1 MKNLIVG
8 QSGGPTSVINA
19 SLAGVYE
26 EAKRLGYDHVYGMIN
41 GIEGLLEENIV
52 DLDKYLADKK
62 NLELLKR
69 TPSSYLQTCRFKLGT
84 YVDHPDIY
92 EKIFDILDKYDIDS
106 FIYIGG
112 NDSMDTVENLSD
124 YAIIN
129 KRRQNSGFGSA
140 AKYIATSIR
149 EIVRDSVCYGVK
161 HSTVAIVEVMGR
173 HAGWLTAASAL
184 AKSDDCEGVDA
195 IFLPEVPLDLD
206 KFVEKVKTLA
216 KKKPAIVIVVSEGIK
231 TTTGEFVCEMG
242 KDDVG
247 VDAFGHKQLNG
258 CADVVCEMGKDN
270 VGVDAFGHKQLNGCA
285 DVLANIIK
293 EKTGLKTR
301 PIILSSLQRAAAH
314 VASLTDLREAEKVG
328 KHGAK
333 LAFNGETGKMV
344 IMERV
349 SNKPYKIKYSSFNN
363 IHDIANLE
371 KKVPLEWIDQEN
383 NYVKDELIDYIRPL
397 IIGEVKQYYK
407 DGVPEH
413 LIRKD

>member
-129 KRRQNSGFGSA
+129 KRRQNFIGVPKTIDNDLPITDHCPGFGSA

-173 HAGWLTAASAL
+173 HAGWLTASAAL

-206 KFVEKVKTLA
+206 KFVDKVRLLA

-231 TTTGEFVCEMG
+231 TTGGEFVCEMG

-258 CADVVCEMGKDN
+258 CADV
-270 VGVDAFGHKQLNGCA
+270 
-285 DVLANIIK
+285 LANLIK

-314 VASLTDLREAEKVG
+314 VASLTDVKEAEKVG

-344 IMERV
+344 IMKRV
-349 SNKPYKIKYSSFNN
+349 NNNPYKIKYSSFNN

-397 IIGEVKQYYK
+397 ILGEVKQFYK

>member
-26 EAKRLGYDHVYGMIN
+26 EAKKLGYDHVYGMIN
-41 GIEGLLEENIV
+41 GIEGLLEENII
-52 DLDKYLADKK
+52 DLDLYLSDKRS
-62 NLELLKR
+62 LELLKR

-84 YVDHPDIY
+84 YIDHPDIY
-92 EKIFDILDKYDIDS
+92 EKIFDILDKHDIDS

-129 KRRQNSGFGSA
+129 KRRQNFIGVPKTIDNDLPITDHCPGFGSA

-206 KFVEKVKTLA
+206 KFVEKVRTLA
-216 KKKPAIVIVVSEGIK
+216 KKKPAIVIVVSEGIR

-258 CADVVCEMGKDN
+258 CADV
-270 VGVDAFGHKQLNGCA
+270 
-285 DVLANIIK
+285 LANLIK

-333 LAFNGETGKMV
+333 LAFNNESGKMV

-349 SNKPYKIKYSSFNN
+349 SNNPYKIKYSSFNN

-397 IIGEVKQYYK
+397 ILGEVKQYYK

>member
-1 MKNLIVG
+1 MKSLIVG

-41 GIEGLLEENIV
+41 GIEGLLEENII
-52 DLDKYLADKK
+52 DLDLYLSDKRS
-62 NLELLKR
+62 LELLKR

-84 YVDHPDIY
+84 YIDHPDIY
-92 EKIFDILDKYDIDS
+92 EKIFDILDKHDIDS

-129 KRRQNSGFGSA
+129 KRRQNFIGVPKTIDNDLPITDHCPGFGSA

-206 KFVEKVKTLA
+206 KFVEKVRTLA
-216 KKKPAIVIVVSEGIK
+216 KKKPAIVIVVSEGIR

-258 CADVVCEMGKDN
+258 CADI
-270 VGVDAFGHKQLNGCA
+270 
-285 DVLANIIK
+285 LANLIK

-333 LAFNGETGKMV
+333 LAFNNESGKMV

-349 SNKPYKIKYSSFNN
+349 SNNPYKIKYSSFND

-397 IIGEVKQYYK
+397 ILGEVKQYYK

>member
-1 MKNLIVG
+1 MKNIVVG

-129 KRRQNSGFGSA
+129 KRRQNFIGVPKTIDNDLPITDHCPGFGSA

-173 HAGWLTAASAL
+173 HAGWLTASAAL

-206 KFVEKVKTLA
+206 KFVDKVRILA

-231 TTTGEFVCEMG
+231 TTSGEFVCEMG

-258 CADVVCEMGKDN
+258 CADV
-270 VGVDAFGHKQLNGCA
+270 
-285 DVLANIIK
+285 LANLIK

-344 IMERV
+344 IMKRV
-349 SNKPYKIKYSSFNN
+349 NNNPYKIKYSSFNN

-397 IIGEVKQYYK
+397 IMGEVKQYYK
-407 DGVPEH
+407 NGVPEH

>member
-26 EAKRLGYDHVYGMIN
+26 EAKRLGYNHVYGMIN

-52 DLDKYLADKK
+52 DLDNYLADKK

-69 TPSSYLQTCRFKLGT
+69 TPSSYLQTCRFKIGT

-129 KRRQNSGFGSA
+129 KRRQNFIGVPKTIDNDLPITDHCPGFGSA

-173 HAGWLTAASAL
+173 HAGWITASAAL

-206 KFVEKVKTLA
+206 KFVDKVRLLA

-231 TTTGEFVCEMG
+231 TTGGEFVCEMG

-258 CADVVCEMGKDN
+258 CADV
-270 VGVDAFGHKQLNGCA
+270 
-285 DVLANIIK
+285 LANLIK

-301 PIILSSLQRAAAH
+301 PIILSALQRAAAH

-344 IMERV
+344 IMKRV
-349 SNKPYKIKYSSFNN
+349 NNNPYKIKYSSFNN

-397 IIGEVKQYYK
+397 IMGEVKQYYK
-407 DGVPEH
+407 NGVPEH

>member
-26 EAKRLGYDHVYGMIN
+26 EAKRIGYDHVYGMIN
-41 GIEGLLEENIV
+41 GIEGLLEEKII

-129 KRRQNSGFGSA
+129 KRKQNFIGVPKTIDNDLPITDHCPGFGSA

-258 CADVVCEMGKDN
+258 CADV
-270 VGVDAFGHKQLNGCA
+270 
-285 DVLANIIK
+285 LANLIK

>member
-129 KRRQNSGFGSA
+129 KRRQNFIGVPKTIDNDLPITDHCPGFGSA

-173 HAGWLTAASAL
+173 HAGWLTASAAL

-206 KFVEKVKTLA
+206 KFVDKVRILA

-231 TTTGEFVCEMG
+231 TTSGEFVCEMG

-258 CADVVCEMGKDN
+258 CADV
-270 VGVDAFGHKQLNGCA
+270 
-285 DVLANIIK
+285 LANLIK

-344 IMERV
+344 IMKRV
-349 SNKPYKIKYSSFNN
+349 NNNPYKIKYSSFNN

-397 IIGEVKQYYK
+397 IMGEVKQYYK
-407 DGVPEH
+407 NGVPEH

>member
-26 EAKRLGYDHVYGMIN
+26 EAKRLGYNHVYGMIN

-92 EKIFDILDKYDIDS
+92 EKIFNILDKYDIDS

-129 KRRQNSGFGSA
+129 KRRQNFIGVPKTIDNDLPITDHCPGFGSA

-173 HAGWLTAASAL
+173 HAGWLTASAAL

-206 KFVEKVKTLA
+206 KFVDKVRILA

-231 TTTGEFVCEMG
+231 TTGGEFVCEMG

-258 CADVVCEMGKDN
+258 CADV
-270 VGVDAFGHKQLNGCA
+270 
-285 DVLANIIK
+285 LANLIK

-344 IMERV
+344 IMKRV
-349 SNKPYKIKYSSFNN
+349 NNNPYKIKYSSFNN

-397 IIGEVKQYYK
+397 IMGEVKQYYK
-407 DGVPEH
+407 NGVPEH

>member
-26 EAKRLGYDHVYGMIN
+26 EAKRLGYNHVYGMIN

-52 DLDKYLADKK
+52 DLDNYLADKK

-92 EKIFDILDKYDIDS
+92 EKIFNILDKYDIDS

-129 KRRQNSGFGSA
+129 KRRQNFIGVPKTIDNDLPITDHCPGFGSA

-173 HAGWLTAASAL
+173 HAGWLTASAAL

-206 KFVEKVKTLA
+206 KFVDKVRILA

-231 TTTGEFVCEMG
+231 TTSGEFVCEMG

-258 CADVVCEMGKDN
+258 CADV
-270 VGVDAFGHKQLNGCA
+270 
-285 DVLANIIK
+285 LANLIK

-344 IMERV
+344 IMKRV
-349 SNKPYKIKYSSFNN
+349 NNNPYKIKYSSFNN

-397 IIGEVKQYYK
+397 IMGEVKQYYK
-407 DGVPEH
+407 NGVPEH

>member
-1 MKNLIVG
+1 
-8 QSGGPTSVINA
+8 
-19 SLAGVYE
+19 
-26 EAKRLGYDHVYGMIN
+26 
-41 GIEGLLEENIV
+41 
-52 DLDKYLADKK
+52 
-62 NLELLKR
+62 
-69 TPSSYLQTCRFKLGT
+69 
-84 YVDHPDIY
+84 
-92 EKIFDILDKYDIDS
+92 
-106 FIYIGG
+106 
-112 NDSMDTVENLSD
+112 
-124 YAIIN
+124 
-129 KRRQNSGFGSA
+129 
-140 AKYIATSIR
+140 
-149 EIVRDSVCYGVK
+149 
-161 HSTVAIVEVMGR
+161 MGR
-173 HAGWLTAASAL
+173 HAGWLTASAAL

-206 KFVEKVKTLA
+206 KFVDKVRLLA

-231 TTTGEFVCEMG
+231 TTGGEFVCEMG

-258 CADVVCEMGKDN
+258 CADV
-270 VGVDAFGHKQLNGCA
+270 
-285 DVLANIIK
+285 LANLIK

-344 IMERV
+344 IMKRV
-349 SNKPYKIKYSSFNN
+349 NNNPYKIKYSSFNN

-397 IIGEVKQYYK
+397 IMGEVKQYYK
-407 DGVPEH
+407 NGVPEH

>member
-41 GIEGLLEENIV
+41 GIEGLLEENII
-52 DLDKYLADKK
+52 DLDLYLSDKRS
-62 NLELLKR
+62 LELLKR

-84 YVDHPDIY
+84 YIDHPDIY
-92 EKIFDILDKYDIDS
+92 EKIFDILDKHDIDS

-129 KRRQNSGFGSA
+129 KRRQNFIGVPKTIDNDLPITDHCPGFGSA

-206 KFVEKVKTLA
+206 KFVEKVRTLA
-216 KKKPAIVIVVSEGIK
+216 KKKPAIVIVVSEGIR

-258 CADVVCEMGKDN
+258 CADV
-270 VGVDAFGHKQLNGCA
+270 
-285 DVLANIIK
+285 LANLIK

-314 VASLTDLREAEKVG
+314 VASLTDLQEAEKVG

-333 LAFNGETGKMV
+333 LAFNNESGKMV

-349 SNKPYKIKYSSFNN
+349 SNNPYKIKYSSFND

-397 IIGEVKQYYK
+397 ILGEVKQYYK

>member
-26 EAKRLGYDHVYGMIN
+26 EAKRLGYNHVYGMIN

-52 DLDKYLADKK
+52 DLDNYLADKK

-84 YVDHPDIY
+84 YVDHPDVY
-92 EKIFDILDKYDIDS
+92 EKIFNILDKYDIDS

-129 KRRQNSGFGSA
+129 KRRQNFIGVPKTIDNDLPITDHCPGFGSA

-173 HAGWLTAASAL
+173 HAGWLTASAAL

-206 KFVEKVKTLA
+206 KFVDKVRLLA

-231 TTTGEFVCEMG
+231 TTEGEFVCEMG

-258 CADVVCEMGKDN
+258 CADV
-270 VGVDAFGHKQLNGCA
+270 
-285 DVLANIIK
+285 LANLIK

-344 IMERV
+344 IMKRV
-349 SNKPYKIKYSSFNN
+349 NNNPYKIKYSSFNN

-397 IIGEVKQYYK
+397 IMGEVKQYYK
-407 DGVPEH
+407 NGVPEH

>member
-26 EAKRLGYDHVYGMIN
+26 EAKRLGYNHVYGMIN

-92 EKIFDILDKYDIDS
+92 EKIFNILDKYDIDS

-129 KRRQNSGFGSA
+129 KRRQNFIGVPKTIDNDLPITDHCPGFGSA

-173 HAGWLTAASAL
+173 HAGWLTASAAL

-206 KFVEKVKTLA
+206 KFVDKVRFLA

-231 TTTGEFVCEMG
+231 TTGGEFVCEMG

-258 CADVVCEMGKDN
+258 CADV
-270 VGVDAFGHKQLNGCA
+270 
-285 DVLANIIK
+285 LANLIK

-344 IMERV
+344 IMKRV
-349 SNKPYKIKYSSFNN
+349 NNNPYKIKYSSFNN

-397 IIGEVKQYYK
+397 IMGEVKQYYK
-407 DGVPEH
+407 NGVPEH

>member
-26 EAKRLGYDHVYGMIN
+26 EAKRLGYNHVYGMIN

-92 EKIFDILDKYDIDS
+92 EKIFNILDKYDIDS

-129 KRRQNSGFGSA
+129 KRRQNFIGVPKTIDNDLPITDHCPGFGSA

-173 HAGWLTAASAL
+173 HAGWLTASAAL

-206 KFVEKVKTLA
+206 KFVDKVRFLA

-231 TTTGEFVCEMG
+231 TIGGEFVCEMG

-258 CADVVCEMGKDN
+258 CADV
-270 VGVDAFGHKQLNGCA
+270 
-285 DVLANIIK
+285 LANLIK

-333 LAFNGETGKMV
+333 LAFNCETGKMV
-344 IMERV
+344 IMKRV
-349 SNKPYKIKYSSFNN
+349 NNNPYKIKYSSFNN

-397 IIGEVKQYYK
+397 IIGEVKQFYK

>member
-26 EAKRLGYDHVYGMIN
+26 EAKKLGYDHVYGMIN
-41 GIEGLLEENIV
+41 GIEGLLEENII
-52 DLDKYLADKK
+52 DLDLYLSDKK
-62 NLELLKR
+62 SLELLKR

-84 YVDHPDIY
+84 YIDHPDIY
-92 EKIFDILDKYDIDS
+92 EKIFDILDKHDIDS

-129 KRRQNSGFGSA
+129 KRRQNFIGVPKTIDNDLPITDHCPGFGSA

-149 EIVRDSVCYGVK
+149 EVVRDSVCYGVK

-206 KFVEKVKTLA
+206 KFVDKVRNLA

-231 TTTGEFVCEMG
+231 TTTGEF
-242 KDDVG
+242 
-247 VDAFGHKQLNG
+247 
-258 CADVVCEMGKDN
+258 VCEMGKDN

-314 VASLTDLREAEKVG
+314 VASLTDVKEAEKVG

-333 LAFNGETGKMV
+333 LAFNNESGKMV

-349 SNKPYKIKYSSFNN
+349 SNNPYRIKYSSFNN

>member
-52 DLDKYLADKK
+52 DLDKYLADKR
-62 NLELLKR
+62 NIELLKR

-129 KRRQNSGFGSA
+129 KRRQNFIGVPKTIDNDLPITDHCPGFGSA

-173 HAGWLTAASAL
+173 HAGWLTASAAL

-206 KFVEKVKTLA
+206 KFVDKVKNLA

-258 CADVVCEMGKDN
+258 CADV
-270 VGVDAFGHKQLNGCA
+270 
-285 DVLANIIK
+285 LANLIK

-314 VASLTDLREAEKVG
+314 VASLTDVREAEKVG

-344 IMERV
+344 IMKRV
-349 SNKPYKIKYSSFNN
+349 SNNPYKIKYSSFNN

-397 IIGEVKQYYK
+397 IMGEVKQYYK

>member
-26 EAKRLGYDHVYGMIN
+26 EAKRLGYNHVYGMIN

-129 KRRQNSGFGSA
+129 KRRQNFIGVPKTIDNDLPITDHCPGFGSA

-173 HAGWLTAASAL
+173 HAGWITASAAL

-206 KFVEKVKTLA
+206 KFVDKVRLLA

-231 TTTGEFVCEMG
+231 TTGGEFVCEMG

-258 CADVVCEMGKDN
+258 CADV
-270 VGVDAFGHKQLNGCA
+270 
-285 DVLANIIK
+285 LANLIK

-344 IMERV
+344 IMKRV
-349 SNKPYKIKYSSFNN
+349 NNNPYKIKYSSFNN

-397 IIGEVKQYYK
+397 IMGEVKQYYK
-407 DGVPEH
+407 NGVPEH

>member
-26 EAKRLGYDHVYGMIN
+26 EAKKLGYDHVYGMIN
-41 GIEGLLEENIV
+41 GIEGLLEENII
-52 DLDKYLADKK
+52 DLDLYLSDKRS
-62 NLELLKR
+62 LELLKR

-84 YVDHPDIY
+84 YIDHPDIY
-92 EKIFDILDKYDIDS
+92 EKIFDILDKHDIDS

-129 KRRQNSGFGSA
+129 KRRQNFIGVPKTIDNDLPITDHCPGFGSA

-149 EIVRDSVCYGVK
+149 EVVRDSVCYGVK

-206 KFVEKVKTLA
+206 KFVDKVRNLA

-242 KDDVG
+242 KD
-247 VDAFGHKQLNG
+247 
-258 CADVVCEMGKDN
+258 N

-285 DVLANIIK
+285 DVLANLIK

-333 LAFNGETGKMV
+333 LAFNNESGKMV

-349 SNKPYKIKYSSFNN
+349 SNNPYRIKYSSFNN

>member
-26 EAKRLGYDHVYGMIN
+26 EAKRLGYNHVYGMIN

-84 YVDHPDIY
+84 YVDHPDVY
-92 EKIFDILDKYDIDS
+92 EKIFNILDKYDIDS

-129 KRRQNSGFGSA
+129 KRRQNFIGVPKTIDNDLPITDHCPGFGSA

-173 HAGWLTAASAL
+173 HAGWLTASAAL

-206 KFVEKVKTLA
+206 KFVDKVRILA

-231 TTTGEFVCEMG
+231 TTSGEFVCEMG

-258 CADVVCEMGKDN
+258 CADV
-270 VGVDAFGHKQLNGCA
+270 
-285 DVLANIIK
+285 LANLIK

-344 IMERV
+344 IMKRV
-349 SNKPYKIKYSSFNN
+349 NNNPYKIKYSSFNN

-397 IIGEVKQYYK
+397 IMGEVKQYYK
-407 DGVPEH
+407 NGVPEH

>member
-26 EAKRLGYDHVYGMIN
+26 EAKKLGYDHVYGMIN

-129 KRRQNSGFGSA
+129 KRRQNFIGVPKTIDNDLPITDHCPGFGSA

-173 HAGWLTAASAL
+173 HAGWLTASAAL

-206 KFVEKVKTLA
+206 KFVDKVRLLA

-231 TTTGEFVCEMG
+231 TTEGEFVCEMG

-258 CADVVCEMGKDN
+258 CADV
-270 VGVDAFGHKQLNGCA
+270 
-285 DVLANIIK
+285 LANLIK

-314 VASLTDLREAEKVG
+314 VASLTDVREAEKVG

-344 IMERV
+344 IMKRV
-349 SNKPYKIKYSSFNN
+349 NNNPYKIKYSSFNN

-397 IIGEVKQYYK
+397 IMGEVKQYYK
-407 DGVPEH
+407 NGVPEH

>member
-92 EKIFDILDKYDIDS
+92 EKIFNILDKYDIDS

-129 KRRQNSGFGSA
+129 KRRQNFIGVPKTIDNDLPITDHCPGFGSA

-173 HAGWLTAASAL
+173 HAGWLTASAAL

-206 KFVEKVKTLA
+206 KFVDKVRLLA

-231 TTTGEFVCEMG
+231 TTGGEFVCEMG

-258 CADVVCEMGKDN
+258 CADV
-270 VGVDAFGHKQLNGCA
+270 
-285 DVLANIIK
+285 LANLIK

-314 VASLTDLREAEKVG
+314 VASLTDVREAEKVG

-344 IMERV
+344 IMKRV
-349 SNKPYKIKYSSFNN
+349 NNNPYKIKYSSFNN

-397 IIGEVKQYYK
+397 IMGEVKQYYK
-407 DGVPEH
+407 NGVPEH

>member
-26 EAKRLGYDHVYGMIN
+26 EAKKLGYDHVYGMIN
-41 GIEGLLEENIV
+41 GIEGLLEENII
-52 DLDKYLADKK
+52 DLDLYLSDKRS
-62 NLELLKR
+62 LELLKR

-84 YVDHPDIY
+84 YIDHPDIY
-92 EKIFDILDKYDIDS
+92 EKIFDILDKHDIDS

-129 KRRQNSGFGSA
+129 KRRQNFIGVPKTIDNDLPITDHCPGFGSA

-184 AKSDDCEGVDA
+184 AKSGDCEGVDA

-206 KFVEKVKTLA
+206 KFVEKVRTLA

-258 CADVVCEMGKDN
+258 CADV
-270 VGVDAFGHKQLNGCA
+270 
-285 DVLANIIK
+285 LANLIK

-333 LAFNGETGKMV
+333 LAFNNESGKMV

-349 SNKPYKIKYSSFNN
+349 SNNPYKIKYSSFNN

-397 IIGEVKQYYK
+397 ILGEVKQYYK

>member
-26 EAKRLGYDHVYGMIN
+26 EAKRLGYNHVYGMIN

-92 EKIFDILDKYDIDS
+92 EKIFNILDKYDIDS

-129 KRRQNSGFGSA
+129 KRRQNFIGVPKTIDNDLPITDHCPGFGSA

-173 HAGWLTAASAL
+173 HAGWLTASAAL

-206 KFVEKVKTLA
+206 KFVDKVRILA

-231 TTTGEFVCEMG
+231 TTSGEFVCEMG

-258 CADVVCEMGKDN
+258 CADV
-270 VGVDAFGHKQLNGCA
+270 
-285 DVLANIIK
+285 LANLIK

-344 IMERV
+344 IMKRV
-349 SNKPYKIKYSSFNN
+349 NNNPYKIKYSSFNN

-397 IIGEVKQYYK
+397 IMGEVKQYYK
-407 DGVPEH
+407 NGVPEH

>member
-26 EAKRLGYDHVYGMIN
+26 EAKKLGYDHVYGMIN
-41 GIEGLLEENIV
+41 GIEGLLEENII
-52 DLDKYLADKK
+52 DLDLYLSDKRS
-62 NLELLKR
+62 LELLKR

-84 YVDHPDIY
+84 YIDHPDIY
-92 EKIFDILDKYDIDS
+92 EKIFDILDKHDIDS

-129 KRRQNSGFGSA
+129 KRRQNFIGVPKTIDNDLPITDHCPGFGSA

-184 AKSDDCEGVDA
+184 AKRDDCEGVDA

-206 KFVEKVKTLA
+206 KFVEKVRTLA
-216 KKKPAIVIVVSEGIK
+216 KKKPAIVIVVSEGIR

-258 CADVVCEMGKDN
+258 CADV
-270 VGVDAFGHKQLNGCA
+270 
-285 DVLANIIK
+285 LANLIK

-333 LAFNGETGKMV
+333 LAFNNESGKMV

-349 SNKPYKIKYSSFNN
+349 SNNPYKIKYSSFND

-397 IIGEVKQYYK
+397 ILGEVKQYYK

>member
-41 GIEGLLEENIV
+41 GIEGLLEENII
-52 DLDKYLADKK
+52 DLDLYLSDKRS
-62 NLELLKR
+62 LELLKR

-84 YVDHPDIY
+84 YIDHPDIY
-92 EKIFDILDKYDIDS
+92 EKIFDILDKHDIDS

-129 KRRQNSGFGSA
+129 KRRQNFIGVPKTIDNDLPITDHCPGFGSA

-206 KFVEKVKTLA
+206 KFVEKVRTLA
-216 KKKPAIVIVVSEGIK
+216 KKKPAIVIVVSEGIR

-258 CADVVCEMGKDN
+258 CADI
-270 VGVDAFGHKQLNGCA
+270 
-285 DVLANIIK
+285 LANLIK

-333 LAFNGETGKMV
+333 LAFNNESGKMV

-349 SNKPYKIKYSSFNN
+349 SNNPYKIKYSSFND

-397 IIGEVKQYYK
+397 ILGEVKQYYK

>member
-26 EAKRLGYDHVYGMIN
+26 EAKKLGYDHVYGMIN
-41 GIEGLLEENIV
+41 GIEGLLEENII
-52 DLDKYLADKK
+52 DLDLYLSDKRS
-62 NLELLKR
+62 LELLKR

-84 YVDHPDIY
+84 YIDHPDIY
-92 EKIFDILDKYDIDS
+92 EKIFDILDKHDIDS

-129 KRRQNSGFGSA
+129 KRRQNFIGVPKTIDNDLPITDHCPGFGSA

-206 KFVEKVKTLA
+206 KFVEKVRTLA

-258 CADVVCEMGKDN
+258 CADV
-270 VGVDAFGHKQLNGCA
+270 
-285 DVLANIIK
+285 LANLIK

-333 LAFNGETGKMV
+333 LAFNNESGKMV

-349 SNKPYKIKYSSFNN
+349 SNNPYKIKYSSFNN

-397 IIGEVKQYYK
+397 ILGEVKQYYK

>member
-26 EAKRLGYDHVYGMIN
+26 EAKRLGYNHVYGMIN

-52 DLDKYLADKK
+52 DLDNYLADKK

-84 YVDHPDIY
+84 YVDHPDVY
-92 EKIFDILDKYDIDS
+92 EKIFNILDKYDIDS

-129 KRRQNSGFGSA
+129 KRRQNFIGVPKTIDNDLPITDHCPGFGSA

-173 HAGWLTAASAL
+173 HAGWITASAAL

-206 KFVEKVKTLA
+206 KFVDKVRLLA

-231 TTTGEFVCEMG
+231 TTGGEFVCEMG

-258 CADVVCEMGKDN
+258 CADV
-270 VGVDAFGHKQLNGCA
+270 
-285 DVLANIIK
+285 LANLIK

-344 IMERV
+344 IMKRV
-349 SNKPYKIKYSSFNN
+349 NNNPYKIKYSSFNN

-397 IIGEVKQYYK
+397 IMGEVKQYYK
-407 DGVPEH
+407 NGVPEH

>member
-26 EAKRLGYDHVYGMIN
+26 EAKRLGYNHVYGMIN

-92 EKIFDILDKYDIDS
+92 EKIFNILDKYDIDS

-129 KRRQNSGFGSA
+129 KRRQNFIGVPKTIDNDLPITDHCPGFGSA

-173 HAGWLTAASAL
+173 HAGWLTASAAL

-206 KFVEKVKTLA
+206 KFVDKVRILA

-231 TTTGEFVCEMG
+231 TTSGEFVCEMG

-258 CADVVCEMGKDN
+258 CADV
-270 VGVDAFGHKQLNGCA
+270 
-285 DVLANIIK
+285 LANLIK

-344 IMERV
+344 IMKRV
-349 SNKPYKIKYSSFNN
+349 NNNPYKIKYSSFNN

-397 IIGEVKQYYK
+397 IIGEVKQFYK

>member
-1 MKNLIVG
+1 M
-8 QSGGPTSVINA
+8 
-19 SLAGVYE
+19 
-26 EAKRLGYDHVYGMIN
+26 
-41 GIEGLLEENIV
+41 NIIIIQ
-52 DLDKYLADKK
+52 K

-129 KRRQNSGFGSA
+129 KRRQNFIGVPKTIDNDLPITDHCPGFGSA

-206 KFVEKVKTLA
+206 KFVEKVRTLS
-216 KKKPAIVIVVSEGIK
+216 KKKPAIVIAVSEGIK
-231 TTTGEFVCEMG
+231 TTNGEFVCEI
-242 KDDVG
+242 
-247 VDAFGHKQLNG
+247 
-258 CADVVCEMGKDN
+258 GKDN

-285 DVLANIIK
+285 EVLANLIK
-293 EKTGLKTR
+293 EKTIRLK
-301 PIILSSLQRAAAH
+301 L
-314 VASLTDLREAEKVG
+314 K
-328 KHGAK
+328 K
-333 LAFNGETGKMV
+333 
-344 IMERV
+344 
-349 SNKPYKIKYSSFNN
+349 YIKRM
-363 IHDIANLE
+363 NLF
-371 KKVPLEWIDQEN
+371 
-383 NYVKDELIDYIRPL
+383 
-397 IIGEVKQYYK
+397 
-407 DGVPEH
+407 
-413 LIRKD
+413 

>member
-26 EAKRLGYDHVYGMIN
+26 EAKRLGYNHVYGMIN

-129 KRRQNSGFGSA
+129 KRRQNFIGVPKTIDNDLPITDHCPGFGSA

-173 HAGWLTAASAL
+173 HAGWLTASAAL

-206 KFVEKVKTLA
+206 KFVDKVRILA

-231 TTTGEFVCEMG
+231 TTSGEFVCEMG

-258 CADVVCEMGKDN
+258 CADV
-270 VGVDAFGHKQLNGCA
+270 
-285 DVLANIIK
+285 LANLIK

-344 IMERV
+344 IMKRV
-349 SNKPYKIKYSSFNN
+349 NNNPYKIKYSSFNN

-397 IIGEVKQYYK
+397 IMGEVKQYYK
-407 DGVPEH
+407 NGVPEH

>member
-1 MKNLIVG
+1 M
-8 QSGGPTSVINA
+8 
-19 SLAGVYE
+19 
-26 EAKRLGYDHVYGMIN
+26 
-41 GIEGLLEENIV
+41 
-52 DLDKYLADKK
+52 
-62 NLELLKR
+62 ELLKR

-84 YVDHPDIY
+84 YIDHPDIY
-92 EKIFDILDKYDIDS
+92 EKIFDILDKHDIDS

-129 KRRQNSGFGSA
+129 KRRQNFIGVPKTIDNDLPITDHCPGFGSA

-149 EIVRDSVCYGVK
+149 EVVRDSVCYGVK

-206 KFVEKVKTLA
+206 KFVDKVRNLA

-242 KDDVG
+242 KD
-247 VDAFGHKQLNG
+247 
-258 CADVVCEMGKDN
+258 N

-285 DVLANIIK
+285 DVLANLIK

-314 VASLTDLREAEKVG
+314 VASLTDVKEAEKVG

-333 LAFNGETGKMV
+333 LAFNNESGKMV

-349 SNKPYKIKYSSFNN
+349 SNNPYRIKYSSFNN

>member
-26 EAKRLGYDHVYGMIN
+26 EAKRLGYNHVYGMIN

-129 KRRQNSGFGSA
+129 KRRQNFIGVPKTIDNDLPITDHCPGFGSA

-173 HAGWLTAASAL
+173 HAGWLTASAAL

-206 KFVEKVKTLA
+206 KFVDKVRLLA

-231 TTTGEFVCEMG
+231 TTGGEFVCEMG
-242 KDDVG
+242 KDD
-247 VDAFGHKQLNG
+247 
-258 CADVVCEMGKDN
+258 

-344 IMERV
+344 IMKRV
-349 SNKPYKIKYSSFNN
+349 NNNPYKIKYSSFNN

-397 IIGEVKQYYK
+397 IIGEVKQFYK

>member
-26 EAKRLGYDHVYGMIN
+26 EAKKLGYDHVYGMIN
-41 GIEGLLEENIV
+41 GIEGLLEENII
-52 DLDKYLADKK
+52 DLDLYLSDKRS
-62 NLELLKR
+62 LELLKR

-84 YVDHPDIY
+84 YIDHPDIY
-92 EKIFDILDKYDIDS
+92 EKIFDILDKHDIDS

-129 KRRQNSGFGSA
+129 KRRQNFIGVPKTIDNDLPITDHCPGFGSA

-206 KFVEKVKTLA
+206 KFVEKVRTLA
-216 KKKPAIVIVVSEGIK
+216 KKKPAIVIVVSEGIR

-258 CADVVCEMGKDN
+258 CADV
-270 VGVDAFGHKQLNGCA
+270 
-285 DVLANIIK
+285 LANLIK

-333 LAFNGETGKMV
+333 LAFNNESGKMV

-349 SNKPYKIKYSSFNN
+349 SNNPYKIKYSSFND

-397 IIGEVKQYYK
+397 ILGEVKQYYK

>member
-41 GIEGLLEENIV
+41 GIEGLLEENII
-52 DLDKYLADKK
+52 DLDLYLSDKRS
-62 NLELLKR
+62 LELLKR

-84 YVDHPDIY
+84 YIDHPDIY
-92 EKIFDILDKYDIDS
+92 EKIFDILDKHDIDS

-129 KRRQNSGFGSA
+129 KRRQNFIGVPKTIDNDLPITDHCPGFGSA

-206 KFVEKVKTLA
+206 KFVEKVRTLA
-216 KKKPAIVIVVSEGIK
+216 KKKPAIVIVVSEGIR

-258 CADVVCEMGKDN
+258 CADV
-270 VGVDAFGHKQLNGCA
+270 
-285 DVLANIIK
+285 LANLIK

-333 LAFNGETGKMV
+333 LAFNNESGKMV

-349 SNKPYKIKYSSFNN
+349 SNNPYKIKYSSFND

-397 IIGEVKQYYK
+397 ILGEVKQYYK